1 MQKKNCK
8 YWIPTFFFTMFFI
21 HRFDKDKVIDIP
33 GVPGVRV
40 RQAALPLQVFLVVPL
55 VPRYKCNIY
64 QYINIMHIYTYIKH
78 LSYLG
83 TPTFY
88 QYLIVLCFTIC
99 SVIFNIT
106 LACNSDQHHTILL
119 CYVKEVS
126 HLPIHCLYMY
136 YM

>member
-1 MQKKNCK
+1 
-8 YWIPTFFFTMFFI
+8 
-21 HRFDKDKVIDIP
+21 
-33 GVPGVRV
+33 
-40 RQAALPLQVFLVVPL
+40 
-55 VPRYKCNIY
+55 
-64 QYINIMHIYTYIKH
+64 MHIYTYIKH

-83 TPTFY
+83 TPTSY
-88 QYLIVLCFTIC
+88 SYLIVLCFTIC

-119 CYVKEVS
+119 CYVKEVL